1 MATDICLRDQ
11 FGDIDIYLFDQINR
25 GRITPEMRVL
35 DAGCGAGRN
44 LHYLM
49 RAGNDVAGVDES
61 ATAIDATRQ
70 LAIRLAPSVPTDAF
84 RVETVQQ
91 MSFADASFDIVISS
105 AVLHFARNESQFRSM
120 VDSMWRV
127 LRPHGI
133 LFARLASTIG
143 LPAERFKALGDGRF
157 HLPDGS
163 DRFLVDE
170 QLLMNETNR
179 LEAQLGDPIKT
190 TVVQNARCMT
200 TWVLR
205 KV

>member
-1 MATDICLRDQ
+1 MATDISLRDQ

-35 DAGCGAGRN
+35 DAGCGVGRN

-61 ATAIDATRQ
+61 PTAIDATQR
-70 LAIRLAPSVPTDAF
+70 LAMRLAPNVHTDAF
-84 RVETVQQ
+84 RVETVEH

-120 VDSMWRV
+120 LDSMWRV

-143 LPAERFKALGDGRF
+143 MPAERFVALGDRRF

-163 DRFLVDE
+163 ERFLVDE

-190 TVVQNARCMT
+190 TVVQHARCMT